1 MEGENLSENLS
12 FDEFSEILETLD
24 KEQKRIKIRIEKRKF
39 GKDVT
44 IIEGVSDDVAPEIA
58 RTLKTKLACGGTYK
72 NGKIELQGDHRVNV
86 KNILIGMGYPESNIS
101 VE

>member
-1 MEGENLSENLS
+1 MEGENLNENLS
-12 FDEFSEILETLD
+12 IDEFSEILETLD

-44 IIEGVSDDVAPEIA
+44 IIEGISEDVAPEVA

-72 NGKIELQGDHRVNV
+72 NGKIELQGDHRTNA
-86 KNILIGMGYPESNIS
+86 KNILVSMGYPESNIT